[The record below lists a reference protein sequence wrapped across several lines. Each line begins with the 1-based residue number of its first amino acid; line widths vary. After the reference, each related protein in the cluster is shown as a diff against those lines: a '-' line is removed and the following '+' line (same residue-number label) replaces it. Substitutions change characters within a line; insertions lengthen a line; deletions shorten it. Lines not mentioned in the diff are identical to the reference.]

1 MFPAPM
7 TPLVGKSHTTSFG
20 NWILL
25 PMVIGLSYGS
35 TTYFFPLTIRD
46 QIPESNKWQLAAE
59 NFEWHGTFPGHPL
72 VILSFAQD
80 SLTLT
85 AQKVH
90 IARFPYPSPMTRSD
104 VDSLE
109 PPGWTMFPAPGSY
122 FFAAA
127 SLSPGHVHPVKPL
140 VIVPSDYPLPPYLI
154 RWPQTSPGKASNL
167 RLATPAE
174 MFLAMAYWNVDFCCW
189 SEDDY
194 SGHYWLEKKY

>member
-1 MFPAPM
+1 MAACCR
-7 TPLVGKSHTTSFG
+7 
-20 NWILL
+20 
-25 PMVIGLSYGS
+25 GL
-35 TTYFFPLTIRD
+35 RV
-46 QIPESNKWQLAAE
+46 A
-59 NFEWHGTFPGHPL
+59 WHPPL

-90 IARFPYPSPMTRSD
+90 IARFPYPSPNTRSN

-127 SLSPGHVHPVKPL
+127 SLSRGHVHPVKPL
-140 VIVPSDYPLPPYLI
+140 VIDPTDYPLPPLLI

-167 RLATPAE
+167 PLPTPAE
-174 MFLAMAYWNVDFCCW
+174 MFPVP
-189 SEDDY
+189 
-194 SGHYWLEKKY
+194 GWLSQASKALSCLL